1 MKVKKT
7 ALAAVICVALLF
19 TACAGGD
26 RIREGDSYI
35 YCLNE
40 SATGLVK
47 VAYDLP
53 AGDTQE
59 TAQAVLEQL
68 SMPAEDIEYLSPI
81 PEDVKVQECKLV
93 GGILEVDFGA
103 EYLEMGNIRE
113 KLMRAAVVQSL
124 TRIEGVNAVAFTVDG
139 NQLMDRNGIAIGLMN
154 EDDFVETTASSPS
167 AYQTDTLT
175 LYFANET
182 GD

>member
-7 ALAAVICVALLF
+7 ALAAGIWVALLF

-26 RIREGDSYI
+26 RIREWDSNI

-59 TAQAVLEQL
+59 KAQAVLEQL
-68 SMPAEDIEYLSPI
+68 SMPAEDIEYLRRV
-81 PEDVKVQECKLV
+81 PEDVKVQ
-93 GGILEVDFGA
+93 
-103 EYLEMGNIRE
+103 
-113 KLMRAAVVQSL
+113 
-124 TRIEGVNAVAFTVDG
+124 
-139 NQLMDRNGIAIGLMN
+139 
-154 EDDFVETTASSPS
+154 
-167 AYQTDTLT
+167 
-175 LYFANET
+175 
-182 GD
+182 